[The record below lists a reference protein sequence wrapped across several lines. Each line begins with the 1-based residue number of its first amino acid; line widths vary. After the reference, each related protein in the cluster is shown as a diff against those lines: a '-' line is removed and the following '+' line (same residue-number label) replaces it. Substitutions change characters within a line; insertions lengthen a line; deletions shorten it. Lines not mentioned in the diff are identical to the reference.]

1 MGSMSASDAAPLPR
15 LGEVFFDV
23 RGESRTMRL
32 SWYADTGV
40 AVFSIWQG
48 GTCTGTFRLPI
59 PDLPRMVEALQGG
72 PHAQDNLVPGEQV
85 PGEQPGSRERRPPTV
100 PSQRGPARPAR
111 PDPLDGDIETG
122 QTTAAVHSPPVGPDV
137 TGYQAGPPPGYV
149 GEPPPAAHPDPL
161 GYPAEPPAAH
171 LDPPGY
177 PGEPPAAHL
186 DPLGY
191 PAEPPAAHLDPL
203 GYPGE
208 PPAAHPDPLGYPG
221 EPLADGAGYPAGLAE
236 PAEDFTAGY
245 AAEPSVDFAAE
256 RGPRHSR
263 PPTGRR
269 SSGHRAAGYPEDP
282 PSYPDEPG
290 AAAYPDEPADGYLG
304 DDTLLA
310 PGYSGDDQADP
321 LGTGPVDYD
330 RPSHGRR
337 GREPGYRDEPDDY
350 QPYPEELP
358 ATEYDSPVRRYVTD
372 AGDTDEPFAE
382 DPPERP
388 KSRGRRRAGP
398 TPDSFPYG
406 PPPAGDE
413 PRPRGRYPG
422 RH

>member
-1 MGSMSASDAAPLPR
+1 MGCMSASDAAPLPR

-59 PDLPRMVEALQGG
+59 PDLARMIEALQRG
-72 PHAQDNLVPGEQV
+72 PHARDDLVT
-85 PGEQPGSRERRPPTV
+85 GEQPGSREHRPPTV
-100 PSQRGPARPAR
+100 PAQRGPARPAR
-111 PDPLDGDIETG
+111 PDPLDGVIETG
-122 QTTAAVHSPPVGPDV
+122 QSTAAVHPPAEPDV
-137 TGYQAGPPPGYV
+137 TGYQAGPPPPGYAD
-149 GEPPPAAHPDPL
+149 EPPPGHP
-161 GYPAEPPAAH
+161 
-171 LDPPGY
+171 DPPGY
-177 PGEPPAAHL
+177 IGGVPPA
-186 DPLGY
+186 GY
-191 PAEPPAAHLDPL
+191 PDPPGYSGGPL
-203 GYPGE
+203 TDAP
-208 PPAAHPDPLGYPG
+208 
-221 EPLADGAGYPAGLAE
+221 GYPAGLAE
-236 PAEDFTAGY
+236 PAGEFTVGY
-245 AAEPSVDFAAE
+245 AAEPGVNFAAE

-263 PPTGRR
+263 PPAGRR
-269 SSGHRAAGYPEDP
+269 SGGHRTPRPAGPGYSEDP
-282 PSYPDEPG
+282 QPYPDEPG
-290 AAAYPDEPADGYLG
+290 AAAYTDEPADGYLG

-310 PGYSGDDQADP
+310 PGYHDDEPAGP
-321 LGTGPVDYD
+321 LGTEPVGYD
-330 RPSHGRR
+330 RPSRGRR
-337 GREPGYRDEPDDY
+337 GREPGYSDEPDDY

-358 ATEYDSPVRRYVTD
+358 AADYDSPVRPYVTD

-398 TPDSFPYG
+398 APDSFPYG

-413 PRPRGRYPG
+413 PRQRGRYPG